1 MILQYLK
8 CDNIFVNSN
17 QGEVKIDDLGLA
29 AILRKSHAAH
39 YVRTPEFMA
48 TEVYEE
54 AYNELADVYS
64 FGMCVIKM
72 IDDLRSL
79 EYRRELDELGPL
91 IRHPYPELHFSSTS
105 YHNSS
110 KTLNEWG
117 YHLAEI
123 ELFKHQ
129 EDEHAVDLDIS
140 IKGKTRYDGG
150 ICLRLWIADKDGL
163 QLLQCCR
170 NECASMYGRFEEI
183 KFLVEEFEHYTTD
196 GAPNESTK
204 SVHHQEIRDNF
215 ENKLQHDLVSTN
227 RIHIIFFKHF
237 DSGFHDCRN
246 RSYSDPDTQNSVND
260 IHFNSDSDTQRA
272 WESLPDNFFRKLSLQ
287 NNTPRRSQKIC
298 LGA

>member
-1 MILQYLK
+1 MSLRLFARELLNDSFLQ
-8 CDNIFVNSN
+8 
-17 QGEVKIDDLGLA
+17 
-29 AILRKSHAAH
+29 
-39 YVRTPEFMA
+39 
-48 TEVYEE
+48 
-54 AYNELADVYS
+54 
-64 FGMCVIKM
+64 

-91 IRHPYPELHFSSTS
+91 IRQPYPELHFCSTS
-105 YHNSS
+105 YHNSYE
-110 KTLNEWG
+110 TLNEWG

-123 ELFKHQ
+123 ELSKHQ

-150 ICLRLWIADKDGL
+150 ICLRLWIADKDDATKIVDMIDGELPAKYWIGGQGKESRKHPGIKGL

-183 KFLVEEFEHYTTD
+183 NFLVEEFEHYMTD

-204 SVHHQEIRDNF
+204 SVHHHEIRDNF
-215 ENKLQHDLVSTN
+215 EYKLQRDLVSRN

-237 DSGFHDCRN
+237 DSGFHDCKN

-272 WESLPDNFFRKLSLQ
+272 WESLPDNFFRKLSSQ
-287 NNTPRRSQKIC
+287 NNTPPRVPVD
-298 LGA
+298 AV